1 MLLAAEVVAVLAEA
15 YPAVDSC
22 FVVEAEVP
30 LVVVSARS
38 VAFVAAV
45 AVVLEPVVDLLAA
58 AAAADVVGEPP
69 AELVAVER
77 LLAELGSVVV
87 LGVVVLETVEFDL
100 VDLAASSFEVG
111 QLAAGVEPVAGLEA
125 AGVEFVVFVEA
136 VAAVP

>member
-45 AVVLEPVVDLLAA
+45 AVVLEPVVGLL